1 MKLSITSFAWEPN
14 EDKNIADLLKELD
27 IKSIDTT
34 PQRITNNINN
44 TNDPKVDEFLEF
56 WNENNI
62 YITALQS
69 LLYKQPDLQL
79 FNTKEARKK
88 TLEYLK
94 NTIDFAAGI
103 GIDKLVFGSY
113 QNRKLFNTDKT
124 VALDIATD
132 FFSNI
137 GEHAAKNHIKFC
149 IEPISGHYGC
159 EFLTT
164 TKDTV
169 DFLKKI
175 NSQGLGLLLDIGAMT
190 LNNEDY
196 IKTLEYSFDY
206 IEHIHISEPDLKPIG
221 TLDTDHK
228 LIADTLIRL
237 GYNKY
242 LTIEIFKTETNN
254 IEVIKQSL
262 EYVIKTYF

>member
-1 MKLSITSFAWEPN
+1 MNLSVTSFAWEPE
-14 EDKNIADLLKELD
+14 EDSKVADLFNELNV
-27 IKSIDTT
+27 KSIDTT
-34 PQRITNNINN
+34 PQRMTSNINKI
-44 TNDPKVDEFLEF
+44 NDPKIDEFLEF
-56 WNENNI
+56 WNEKDI
-62 YITALQS
+62 FITALQS
-69 LLYKQPDLQL
+69 LLYKQSDLQL

-94 NTIDFAAGI
+94 KTVDFASNI
-103 GIDKLVFGSY
+103 GVDKLVFGSY
-113 QNRKLFNTDKT
+113 QNRKLFDTDKNS
-124 VALDIATD
+124 ALDIAVD
-132 FFSNI
+132 FFSQI

-149 IEPISGHYGC
+149 IEPVSDYYGC

-169 DFLKKI
+169 NFLKKI
-175 NSQGLGLLLDIGAMT
+175 NSSGLGLNLDIGVMT

-221 TLDTDHK
+221 TLSTDHK
-228 LIADTLIRL
+228 LIADTLIGL

-242 LTIEIFKTETNN
+242 LTIEMFKPQNNSIET
-254 IEVIKQSL
+254 IRQSL
-262 EYVIKTYF
+262 EYVVKIYF